1 MLPGRGVGCLP
12 DNPLG
17 VSWHDTNW
25 IPILNS
31 NNVLDYFS
39 ERSNPFYD
47 RSCNNEAIKMQRLSM
62 DNLSNMVGLEYCL
75 LHVQEPILYV
85 VRKQHR
91 HSPTHSIP
99 IADYYIIAGTV
110 YQAPDL
116 MSFIN
121 SHMMSSAYHLETAFE
136 ELNSL
141 ARFHP
146 SKGYSWENR
155 RPGTSAVTA
164 PPPSPVKASGKRDVE
179 ETSSQFQR
187 LRVDMLLVELTRKFP
202 LPLPQALAPAPS
214 NNANIPNPPMGDV
227 NKVEVKK
234 EIKQENVQD
243 VNVKQE
249 FSTTNSLSPPMRPP
263 PEKKFKPA

>member
-1 MLPGRGVGCLP
+1 MLSGRGVGLP

-17 VSWHDTNW
+17 VSWHDSNW

-91 HSPTHSIP
+91 HSPSQSTP

-116 MSFIN
+116 LTFIN

-146 SKGYSWENR
+146 SKGYSWDNR
-155 RPGTSAVTA
+155 KTNSGAVAA
-164 PPPSPVKASGKRDVE
+164 PPPSPVKVPTKRDSE
-179 ETSSQFQR
+179 ESSSQFQR

-202 LPLPQALAPAPS
+202 LPLPQSLVPASTNS
-214 NNANIPNPPMGDV
+214 NNNAIPNDV
-227 NKVEVKK
+227 NKVETKK
-234 EIKQENVQD
+234 EVKQENISD
-243 VNVKQE
+243 TNVKHE
-249 FSTTNSLSPPMRPP
+249 FPSINSLSPTMRPP
-263 PEKKFKPA
+263 PEKKFKPS